1 MRVNL
6 KGKNVQITDGIKDYA
21 EKRFQRLEKYF
32 EKDFEVNATISV
44 EKDLHKIDVVLPLSG
59 FVIKGEDKT
68 RDMYNTIDN
77 VIDKLER
84 QIRKYKTRIN
94 RKGKQV
100 DPKDEYIPAV
110 ETTELEMEI
119 PEIVKTKRFAVKP
132 MSKEEAVLQMG
143 LLDHSFF
150 VFLNADTE
158 EVNVI
163 YRRNDGQYGL
173 IEPDFN

>member
-6 KGKNVQITDGIKDYA
+6 KGKNVQITDGLKDYA

-32 EKDFEVNATISV
+32 EKEFEVNATFSV
-44 EKDLHKIDVVLPLSG
+44 ERDLHKIDVVIPLSG

-68 RDMYNTIDN
+68 RDMYTSIDN

-84 QIRKYKTRIN
+84 QIRKYKTRVN
-94 RKGKQV
+94 RKGKQTEAKGEPSLPV
-100 DPKDEYIPAV
+100 EEPEY
-110 ETTELEMEI
+110 EI

-132 MSKEEAVLQMG
+132 MSKEEAVLQMS

-150 VFLNADTE
+150 VFLNPESD

-163 YRRNDGQYGL
+163 YKRNDGQIGL
-173 IEPDFN
+173 IEPDFK

>member
-1 MRVNL
+1 MKINL

-21 EKRFQRLEKYF
+21 EKRFQKLDKYF
-32 EKDFEVNATISV
+32 DKDFEVNATLSV
-44 EKDLHKIDVVLPLSG
+44 EKDLHKIDVVLLFSG
-59 FVIKGEDKT
+59 LVLKGEDKT
-68 RDMYNTIDN
+68 RDMYTSIDN

-94 RKGKQV
+94 RKGKQI
-100 DPKDEYIPAV
+100 DPKDEYIPLV
-110 ETTELEMEI
+110 EEEALDI
-119 PEIVKTKRFAVKP
+119 PDIVKTKRFAIKP

-150 VFLNADTE
+150 VFLNADSD

>member
-6 KGKNVQITDGIKDYA
+6 KGKNVQITDGLKDYA

-32 EKDFEVNATISV
+32 EKEFEVNATFSV
-44 EKDLHKIDVVLPLSG
+44 ERDLHKIDVVIPLSG

-68 RDMYNTIDN
+68 RDMYTSIDN

-84 QIRKYKTRIN
+84 QIRKYKTRVN
-94 RKGKQV
+94 RKGKQAEIKR
-100 DPKDEYIPAV
+100 DDTLPV
-110 ETTELEMEI
+110 EEPEFEI

-132 MSKEEAVLQMG
+132 MSKEEAVLQMS

-150 VFLNADTE
+150 VFLNPESDE
-158 EVNVI
+158 INVI
-163 YRRNDGQYGL
+163 YRRNDGQIGL
-173 IEPDFN
+173 IEPDFK

>member
-6 KGKNVQITDGIKDYA
+6 KGKNVQITDGIKEYA
-21 EKRFQRLEKYF
+21 EKRFQKLDKYF
-32 EKDFEVNATISV
+32 DKEFEVNATLSV
-44 EKDLHKIDVVLPLSG
+44 EKDLHKIDVVLLFSG
-59 FVIKGEDKT
+59 LVLKGEDKT
-68 RDMYNTIDN
+68 RDMYTSIDN

-94 RKGKQV
+94 RKGKQI
-100 DPKDEYIPAV
+100 DPKDEFIPTV
-110 ETTELEMEI
+110 EEDTLDI
-119 PEIVKTKRFAVKP
+119 PDIVKTKRFAIKP

-150 VFLNADTE
+150 VFLNADSD